1 MAKRVALKEMR
12 AILLE
17 NLNSR
22 PELGLRK
29 GIADLMLEPRNPFD
43 PKAPRQPKKAFV
55 LLVLFGALSISA
67 FVYFNLLGW
76 R

>member
-29 GIADLMLEPRNPFD
+29 AIADLMLQPRNPFD
-43 PKAPRQPKKAFV
+43 PKAPRQPKKDFV

>member
-1 MAKRVALKEMR
+1 MAKRVALKEIH
-12 AILLE
+12 ALLVK

-22 PELGLRK
+22 EELGLRK
-29 GIADLMLEPRNPFD
+29 AIADLMLQPRNPFD
-43 PKAPRQPKKAFV
+43 PKAPRHPQKDFV
-55 LLVLFGALSISA
+55 LLVLFGALGVGA

>member
-29 GIADLMLEPRNPFD
+29 AIADLMLQPRNPFD
-43 PKAPRQPKKAFV
+43 PKAPRQPKKDFV
-55 LLVLFGALSISA
+55 LLVLCGALGVGA
-67 FVYFNLLGW
+67 FAYFNLLGW

>member
-1 MAKRVALKEMR
+1 MAKRVALKEIH
-12 AILLE
+12 ALLVK

-22 PELGLRK
+22 EELGLRK
-29 GIADLMLEPRNPFD
+29 AIADLMLQPWNPFD
-43 PKAPRQPKKAFV
+43 PKAPRQPKKDFV
-55 LLVLFGALSISA
+55 LLVLSGALGVGA

>member
-12 AILLE
+12 AILLK
-17 NLNSR
+17 NLNGR

-29 GIADLMLEPRNPFD
+29 AIADLMLQPRNPFY
-43 PKAPRQPKKAFV
+43 PKAPRQPKKDFV
-55 LLVLFGALSISA
+55 LLVLFGALGVGA

>member
-22 PELGLRK
+22 PGLGLRK

-43 PKAPRQPKKAFV
+43 PKAPRQPKKDFV